1 MKITINITKKDLA
14 NSNEAMDRIS
24 DYPLYASTCNVS
36 RCEAI
41 VISKIIELGLQND
54 SELEMIINIK
64 SKTEIF
70 NKYPELKRVIK

>member
-1 MKITINITKKDLA
+1 MEIRTKITKKDLA
-14 NSNEAMDRIS
+14 NIDEAMERIS
-24 DYPLYASTCNVS
+24 DYPLYASTSNVS

-41 VISKIIELGLQND
+41 LISRILELGLQND
-54 SELEMIINIK
+54 TELEMIINIK